1 MKGIWR
7 ITESNL
13 KAKKCWKCMILKMR
27 WGEGYVAKIDVGV
40 GGQPKKNNKV
50 QIWVGPEPK
59 EPNS

>member
-27 WGEGYVAKIDVGV
+27 WGEGYVSKIDVGV
-40 GGQPKKNNKV
+40 GG
-50 QIWVGPEPK
+50 
-59 EPNS
+59 